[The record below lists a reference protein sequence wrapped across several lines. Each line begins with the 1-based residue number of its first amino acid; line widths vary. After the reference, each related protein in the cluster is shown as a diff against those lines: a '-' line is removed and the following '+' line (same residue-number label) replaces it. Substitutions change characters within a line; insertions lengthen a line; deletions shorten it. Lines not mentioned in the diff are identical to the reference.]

1 MVWMDH
7 ERGRTGVTG
16 FTIDANQVRHQTA
29 AAEATGF
36 DVLVE
41 PLTERLVVEGFE
53 ADGLPYCEPGE
64 LLDPSLFARARR
76 VVSGS
81 SRPCS
86 TRGSGCP
93 GRHPPVRSDE
103 AVDEFSTLVAS
114 KSI

>member
-53 ADGLPYCEPGE
+53 ADGLTYCEPGE
-64 LLDPSLFARARR
+64 LLDPVALLTSTAGRQRLVQTVLDAAVGLAGSPPACPFRR
-76 VVSGS
+76 
-81 SRPCS
+81 
-86 TRGSGCP
+86 
-93 GRHPPVRSDE
+93 GRR
-103 AVDEFSTLVAS
+103 
-114 KSI
+114 